1 MKINEISNDRLKAII
16 SNLLYY
22 LDEKTIQDD
31 MNVTINDLIA
41 QGDLSIEELKNI
53 DENLYIDYLRWL
65 EKE

>member
-31 MNVTINDLIA
+31 MNVTINDLIV

-53 DENLYIDYLRWL
+53 DEKLYIDYLRWL

>member
-31 MNVTINDLIA
+31 MNVTINDLIVK
-41 QGDLSIEELKNI
+41 GDLSIEELKNI

>member
-22 LDEKTIQDD
+22 LDETTIQDD
-31 MNVTINDLIA
+31 MNVTINDLIV

>member
-31 MNVTINDLIA
+31 MNVTINDLIV
-41 QGDLSIEELKNI
+41 QGDLSIEELKDI
-53 DENLYIDYLRWL
+53 DENLYIEYLRWL

>member
-31 MNVTINDLIA
+31 MNVTINDLIV

>member
-1 MKINEISNDRLKAII
+1 MKTNEISNDRLKAII

-31 MNVTINDLIA
+31 MNVTINDLIV